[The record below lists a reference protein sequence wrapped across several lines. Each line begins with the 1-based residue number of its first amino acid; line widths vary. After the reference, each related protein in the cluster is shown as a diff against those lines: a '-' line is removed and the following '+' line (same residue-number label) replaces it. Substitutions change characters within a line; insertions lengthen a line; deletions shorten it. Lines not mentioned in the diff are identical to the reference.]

1 MKSLLLL
8 RHAKSSWKNPELADY
23 DRPLK
28 KRGRRDAPRM
38 GRLLVREGLVPGLIL
53 TSSAVR
59 ARETAAAVAEA
70 CGEPAEP
77 RPFHE
82 LYSAE
87 PGDYALLLSELPD
100 DSDRVLLVGHNPTL
114 EELLELLTGE
124 RETLPT
130 AALALIELPIGRW
143 QDLALDGGARLVHVW
158 RPRELG

>member
-8 RHAKSSWKNPELADY
+8 RHAKSSWKSPELADH

-70 CGEPAEP
+70 CGEEAEP
-77 RPFHE
+77 RPFRE

-87 PGDYALLLSELPD
+87 PGDYAQLLGELPD
-100 DSDRVLLVGHNPTL
+100 DRDRVLLVGHNPTL

-143 QDLALDGGARLVHVW
+143 RELALDGGARLVRVW